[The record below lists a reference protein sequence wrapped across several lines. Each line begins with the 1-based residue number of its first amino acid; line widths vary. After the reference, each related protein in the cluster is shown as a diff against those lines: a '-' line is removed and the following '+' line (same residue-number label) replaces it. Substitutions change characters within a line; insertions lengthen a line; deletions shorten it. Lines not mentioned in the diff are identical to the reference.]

1 MNVAQT
7 GENTSRAEAKLLLR
21 LVEME
26 ERSFFQW
33 EDWATG
39 MRPMALTTLEL
50 QYETYFDFS
59 ITAQQEIFQT
69 AATVAR
75 FCR

>member
-26 ERSFFQW
+26 ERSFFQ
-33 EDWATG
+33 
-39 MRPMALTTLEL
+39 
-50 QYETYFDFS
+50 
-59 ITAQQEIFQT
+59 
-69 AATVAR
+69 
-75 FCR
+75 